1 MLWSVGK
8 NEEET
13 DKKKKKRK
21 RKISGGGGC
30 SEYQKVDLIVLIALI
45 LSNKNAIKWYTIR

>member
-1 MLWSVGK
+1 MGK

-30 SEYQKVDLIVLIALI
+30 SEYQKVDLTVLIALI
-45 LSNKNAIKWYTIR
+45 LSNKNAIKWTPIR